1 MEGRH
6 HESVLLAEAIGW
18 LQPGRGKVL
27 LDGTIGLGG
36 HSQRWLEL
44 SGPDGKV
51 VGFDRDPQAVLEAR
65 RVLKDFG
72 DRALIINKNYRDAF
86 EALGAVDVTAVD
98 AVLLDLG
105 VSSMQLD
112 EASRGFSFKANGPLD
127 MRMNPQDTLDAKD
140 LVNEADEKQL
150 ADIFWKYGEE
160 RMSRRIAKRIVES
173 RRTKKIETTG
183 DLESLVFHSVPTGAR
198 YGRIHPATR
207 VFQALRIAVNME
219 LEALQVFMDQVADHV
234 LPGGRVGVIS
244 FHSLEDRIVK
254 NSFKKLQTEGVG
266 KILTKKPVMASE
278 EEQALNPRSRSA
290 KMRVF
295 EKNTEEGGV

>member
-1 MEGRH
+1 MEKK
-6 HESVLLAEAIGW
+6 HESVLLAEVIGW
-18 LQPGRGKVL
+18 LQPGPGKVL

-65 RVLKDFG
+65 RVLQVFG

-86 EALGAVDVTAVD
+86 ETLDDMGIPAVD

-127 MRMNPQDTLDAKD
+127 MRMNPQEGLDAKD

-160 RMSRRIAKRIVES
+160 RMSRRIAKRIVEV
-173 RRTKKIETTG
+173 RKTKKIETTG
-183 DLESLVFHSVPTGAR
+183 DLESLVFHSVPPGAR
-198 YGRIHPATR
+198 HGRIHPATR

-254 NSFKKLQTEGVG
+254 NSFKKLQADGAG
-266 KILTKKPVMASE
+266 RILTKKPVMASDD
-278 EEQALNPRSRSA
+278 EQAANPRSRSA

-295 EKNTEEGGV
+295 EKNAEEGRL